1 MRLASWLTIAFTG
14 LVLLAPAPVRA
25 WTLQD
30 MAGKT
35 LNQADFHGRWVLV
48 NFWAPWCQPCR
59 QEIPELV
66 RLEHDAPAGLSV
78 IGIAVSYRNPQ
89 SVVDFVRRHHMDY
102 PIVLGSADMAAGFGG
117 IRGLPTSFLYGPG
130 GRMVHR
136 FEGPQTEAAVEQ
148 VMVQSPH

>member
-1 MRLASWLTIAFTG
+1 MRFATWLLIACMGLA
-14 LVLLAPAPVRA
+14 LAPAPAHA

-48 NFWAPWCQPCR
+48 NFWAPWCQPCK

-66 RLEHDAPAGLSV
+66 RLEHDAPYGLSV

-89 SVVDFVRRHHMDY
+89 SVIDFVRRQHMDY
-102 PIVLGSADMAAGFGG
+102 PVVLGSADMAAGFGG
-117 IRGLPTSFLYGPG
+117 IRGLPTSFLYGPDG
-130 GRMVHR
+130 HMVHR
-136 FEGPQTEAAVEQ
+136 FEGPQTEASVEQ